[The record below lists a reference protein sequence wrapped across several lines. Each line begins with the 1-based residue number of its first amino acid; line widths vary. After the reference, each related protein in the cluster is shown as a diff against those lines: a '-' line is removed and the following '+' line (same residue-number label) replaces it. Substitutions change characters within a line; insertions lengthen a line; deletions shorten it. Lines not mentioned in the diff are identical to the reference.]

1 MFIKILF
8 NYQGEILGQINP
20 GPSAKD
26 LFYPFLATQ
35 QKTTKS
41 YEY

>member
-1 MFIKILF
+1 MFFKILF

-26 LFYPFLATQ
+26 LFDPFLATQ

-41 YEY
+41 YV